1 MKIEDYRKLSVDE
14 LQKELLEL
22 KREQFTLRIRK
33 GTGDKPKSHLVL
45 QNRRSVARIKTVM
58 TQKKKEGELA

>member
-1 MKIEDYRKLSVDE
+1 MSIVDYRNMSIDE

-45 QNRRSVARIKTVM
+45 VNRRNVARVKTVM
-58 TQKKKEGELA
+58 TAKKKEGDLA